1 MRRELADPQ
10 GTTSALCG
18 LVLARICLRKINTAL
33 CCANH
38 ATAPSRDHQLR
49 VGQACRCWLVRL
61 GARFAPVTRA
71 LAQDSRSVRDVSA
84 TSLRLPALHDRAPQR
99 PRDPRRSACGKV
111 ARRTCWRSSARLE
124 MNSTAFGDAD
134 ADASFFSNL
143 STSQSFLACCNL
155 STAATDAGSASP
167 ALDERSTFI
176 MSVVQIAVMC
186 VLALTVVFGIFFL
199 GCNLLIKSEG
209 MINFLVTD
217 RRSSKDVEAVIV
229 GSY

>member
-1 MRRELADPQ
+1 
-10 GTTSALCG
+10 
-18 LVLARICLRKINTAL
+18 
-33 CCANH
+33 
-38 ATAPSRDHQLR
+38 
-49 VGQACRCWLVRL
+49 
-61 GARFAPVTRA
+61 
-71 LAQDSRSVRDVSA
+71 
-84 TSLRLPALHDRAPQR
+84 
-99 PRDPRRSACGKV
+99 
-111 ARRTCWRSSARLE
+111 
-124 MNSTAFGDAD
+124 MNSTAFNDTDVGL
-134 ADASFFSNL
+134 FSNRSGGNFL
-143 STSQSFLACCNL
+143 SCCAL
-155 STAATDAGSASP
+155 TPAAADSGSASA